1 MQQIDEKLLEVISNE
16 TKKSI
21 SGINIVTPSVYMDLF
36 SKFALSHNA
45 DIKEEDKITDY
56 LLSKKISLFTNMQ
69 DAASKNAKQL
79 SESTDKALLAIKDK
93 NEDILKEVLKET
105 QSLQLEIE
113 RLKKSVYKDE
123 LTNIYNRK
131 WLNDHFLED
140 ESQSFKDSG
149 TLAIIDL
156 NYFKIIND
164 TYGHIIGDKVLI
176 YIANQIKKAS
186 NSVVRYGGDEFIIIF
201 SSTITR
207 ENAQAQ
213 LNNIREEVI
222 KKHLLVKASS
232 FKVSFSLGICEF
244 KKGDILT
251 DIIELADSNM
261 YEDKIQIKNRITGI

>member
-21 SGINIVTPSVYMDLF
+21 SGINIVTPTVYMDLF
-36 SKFALSHNA
+36 SKFASSHNA

-56 LLSKKISLFTNMQ
+56 LLSKKISLFTNLQ

-79 SESTDKALLAIKDK
+79 SENTDKALLAIKDK

-131 WLNDHFLED
+131 WLNDNFLED

-201 SSTITR
+201 SASTTK
-207 ENAQAQ
+207 ESAYTK
-213 LNNIREEVI
+213 LTNIREEVI
-222 KKHLLVKASS
+222 KKHLVVKESS

-251 DIIELADSNM
+251 DVIEKADSNM
-261 YEDKIQIKNRITGI
+261 YEDKIQIKKRVTGI